1 MVVFP
6 ITLQPHFSNLCCM
19 GTRELTSIQSKT
31 NIAGRPRRESF
42 TVKWLPNILQL
53 AWKEA
58 TEEKSQLTRK
68 WYTKETRVGGLPIG
82 IKDIKR
88 GARKVVISSKMK
100 YTYKLYWIEVGWKEE
115 VDVLKTWQDHQQ
127 DEVEY
132 ENEE

>member
-1 MVVFP
+1 M
-6 ITLQPHFSNLCCM
+6 N
-19 GTRELTSIQSKT
+19 
-31 NIAGRPRRESF
+31 
-42 TVKWLPNILQL
+42 WLAYNQKRILQEGHEGNL
-53 AWKEA
+53 LLWNGYQIYYNWL
-58 TEEKSQLTRK
+58 EKKQQKKNHNWPGSDTQKRQG
-68 WYTKETRVGGLPIG
+68 WGGLPIG